1 MLQSTLKL
9 FWSYDESELYFFFLA
24 DFVLQ
29 SEFLL
34 DFALQKVEMK
44 GMAVIQPVKKVN
56 N

>member
-1 MLQSTLKL
+1 MMKVNCI
-9 FWSYDESELYFFFLA
+9 FFFLA